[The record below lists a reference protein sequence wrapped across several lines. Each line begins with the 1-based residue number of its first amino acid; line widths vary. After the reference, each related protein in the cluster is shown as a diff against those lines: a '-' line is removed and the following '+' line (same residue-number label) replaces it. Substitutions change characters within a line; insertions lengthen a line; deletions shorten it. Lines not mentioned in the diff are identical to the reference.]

1 MLVYQ
6 RVLYDSGLTT
16 RCDPAFSLMGHCGL
30 CVMFFLAKGK
40 CINKGFWPPYVNVF
54 STDYEKGV
62 AKNRPKKCQIPAKT
76 SIFVPFGAVHGFSRL
91 VPDWFPTGSEFAES
105 GVRFQFFGCQKN
117 ALFRAE
123 TGRNQTKPFPISR
136 LFGNFPVG
144 LTLRKG
150 LKSAPFLRPKRIPK
164 TEKKGAT

>member
-1 MLVYQ
+1 MRFSSETIGVVVHCDFAWGTHQ
-6 RVLYDSGLTT
+6 NAGFWRVLAL
-16 RCDPAFSLMGHCGL
+16 
-30 CVMFFLAKGK
+30 
-40 CINKGFWPPYVNVF
+40 FW
-54 STDYEKGV
+54 
-62 AKNRPKKCQIPAKT
+62 
-76 SIFVPFGAVHGFSRL
+76 SIFGPFCTVFPKNCPKN
-91 VPDWFPTGSEFAES
+91 VKTTCKKTCIFWFPTGSRRVPDS
-105 GVRFQFFGCQKN
+105 QNPVPIWGNLGVKFQGFGSQKN

-123 TGRNQTKPFPISR
+123 TGWNQTKPFPISR

>member
-40 CINKGFWPPYVNVF
+40 CINKGFWPPYVNVL

-62 AKNRPKKCQIPAKT
+62 AKNRPKKYVNDGNSQRT
-76 SIFVPFGAVHGFSRL
+76 SSFGTVFSFSQNL
-91 VPDWFPTGSEFAES
+91 
-105 GVRFQFFGCQKN
+105 
-117 ALFRAE
+117 
-123 TGRNQTKPFPISR
+123 
-136 LFGNFPVG
+136 
-144 LTLRKG
+144 LTL
-150 LKSAPFLRPKRIPK
+150 
-164 TEKKGAT
+164 